1 MVTGDLVGYR
11 GLMQT
16 VEGSMEIY
24 SLPALSDNYI
34 FLLHDPDQHVAAV
47 VDAGDAGP
55 VLAELKRLKAKLVT
69 IFNTHYDGDHI
80 AGNRAL
86 IAAFPEVVVYGGE
99 RSRGRIPGQNL
110 FLSEGSRVSFGGR
123 SAVVLDLPGHTKDHI
138 AYYFAPVEDGVGEL
152 FCGDVLFAG
161 GCGRVKEGTPEQSVV
176 ALDRVRQ
183 LPDETRVWCAHEYT
197 AANLRFAITV
207 DPGNR
212 ELQERYAQVQRS
224 PQTPTIPTMLD
235 LEKRTNPFL
244 RWDSPVIQAFTGKRD
259 RTDVFYALRCRK
271 EAF

>member
-1 MVTGDLVGYR
+1 
-11 GLMQT
+11 
-16 VEGSMEIY
+16 MEIY
-24 SLPALSDNYI
+24 RLPALSDNYI
-34 FLLHDPDQHVAAV
+34 FLLHDPDQNVAAV
-47 VDAGDAGP
+47 VDAGEAGP
-55 VLAELKRLKAKLVT
+55 VLAELKRLNAKLVT

-110 FLSEGSRVSFGGR
+110 FLAEGDRVSFGGR
-123 SAVVLDLPGHTKDHI
+123 SAGVLDLPGHTKDHI
-138 AYYFAPVEDGVGEL
+138 AYYFEPEDGLGEL
-152 FCGDVLFAG
+152 FCGDVLFAA
-161 GCGRVKEGTPEQSVV
+161 GCGRVKEGTVDQAVG

-197 AANLRFAITV
+197 QANLRFAITV

-224 PQTPTIPTMLD
+224 PQTPTVPTMLGV
-235 LEKRTNPFL
+235 EKRTNPFL
-244 RWDSPVIQAFTGKRD
+244 RWDCPEVQAVVGVGD
-259 RTDVFYALRCRK
+259 RVDVFYALRCRK

>member
-1 MVTGDLVGYR
+1 
-11 GLMQT
+11 
-16 VEGSMEIY
+16 MEIY
-24 SLPALSDNYI
+24 RLPALSDNYI
-34 FLLHDPDQHVAAV
+34 FLLHDLDQNVAAV
-47 VDAGDAGP
+47 IDPGEANP
-55 VLAELKRLKAKLVT
+55 VLAELKRLNARLVA

-86 IAAFPEVVVYGGE
+86 IAAFPEVVVYGGA
-99 RSRGRIPGQNL
+99 RSRGRIPGQQV
-110 FLSEGSRVSFGGR
+110 FLAEGDRVSFGGR

-138 AYYFAPVEDGVGEL
+138 AYYFAPVDGLGEL

-161 GCGRVKEGTPEQSVV
+161 GCGRVKEGTVDQAVG
-176 ALDRVRQ
+176 ALDRVRR

-197 AANLRFAITV
+197 EANLRFAITV

-212 ELQERYAQVQRS
+212 ELQDRYAQVQRS
-224 PQTPTIPTMLD
+224 PQTPTIPTMLE

-244 RWDSPVIQAFTGKRD
+244 RWDSPVVQAFTGKCD
-259 RTDVFYALRCRK
+259 RTEVFYALRCRK